1 MHHTVKIGSGFGIV
15 RDHDDRLAQVL
26 VELPQHLQHHF
37 RVFRIQISGRLVGQK
52 DFWFID
58 NRARN
63 GHTLLLATGKFRRFV
78 LEASREAQKVCGN
91 LETVGVKPIAVNE
104 LRDRDI
110 AFGGERWQEIKT
122 LEDKPNLAVPHQ
134 GAREGMLF
142 LFIRHTS
149 ASLTVQENA
158 DPDVRTDLVTAL
170 RRLAPSDAP
179 WVHDVEGPDD
189 MPAHVKTMLT
199 GVSLHVPVI
208 AGALALG
215 TWQGIF
221 VAEHRARPHRREVLM
236 RFIGSRA

>member
-1 MHHTVKIGSGFGIV
+1 MARPTMTRLSAVTATAPNSIATATLTVETEGEG
-15 RDHDDRLAQVL
+15 L
-26 VELPQHLQHHF
+26 VEIT
-37 RVFRIQISGRLVGQK
+37 R
-52 DFWFID
+52 D
-58 NRARN
+58 A
-63 GHTLLLATGKFRRFV
+63 ARFV
-78 LEASREAQKVCGN
+78 ADA
-91 LETVGVKPIAVNE
+91 
-104 LRDRDI
+104 
-110 AFGGERWQEIKT
+110 
-122 LEDKPNLAVPHQ
+122 

-170 RRLAPSDAP
+170 RRLAPSNAP

-215 TWQGIF
+215 TWQGIY
-221 VAEHRARPHRREVLM
+221 VAEHRVRPHRREVLM